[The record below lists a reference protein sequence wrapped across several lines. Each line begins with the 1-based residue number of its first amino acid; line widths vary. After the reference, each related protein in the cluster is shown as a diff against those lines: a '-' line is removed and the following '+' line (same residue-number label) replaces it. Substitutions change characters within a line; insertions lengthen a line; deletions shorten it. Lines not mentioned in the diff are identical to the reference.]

1 MATKNKFIEIARSQ
15 IGVAESPLG
24 SNDVKYNTW
33 FYGKAVK
40 GSAYPWCMTCVDWC
54 ANEAGILNQITKT
67 ASCGAQATYAQK
79 TGRWHWSTKGISAG
93 DIVIY
98 SLSSAHDHTGIVT
111 AVNQTTIN
119 AVEGNTGDKVK
130 ATTRNKSCI
139 YGYIRL
145 TFDAEPKGNDVIRR
159 GQEEANKFVRKFQIA
174 TDGERGPDTRKKS
187 VMVLQTALNKDYNSG
202 LTVDGILGTN
212 TKNAL
217 GKHYVE
223 FGEKQYLVTAA
234 EIMLMLLGK
243 DPHGVEKPGIFGNGL
258 KAAAG
263 KSKITANDLISYT
276 K

>member
-1 MATKNKFIEIARSQ
+1 MATKSRFLEIARSQ
-15 IGVAESPLG
+15 IGVAENPMG
-24 SNDVKYNTW
+24 SNNVKYNTW

-40 GSAYPWCMTCVDWC
+40 GSAYPWCMAFVDWC
-54 ANEAGILNQITKT
+54 ADQAGIMNQITKT
-67 ASCGAQATYAQK
+67 ASCGAQAAYAQK
-79 TGRWHWSTKGISAG
+79 TGRWHWSTKGIATG

-111 AVNQTTIN
+111 VVNQTTIN

-130 ATTRNKSCI
+130 ATTRNKSSV

-145 TFDAEPKGNDVIRR
+145 TFDAEPKGNDIIKR
-159 GQEEANKFVRKFQIA
+159 GQAEANKFVRKFQIA
-174 TDGERGPDTRKKS
+174 EDGIRGADTRKKA

-202 LTVDGILGTN
+202 LTVDGEIGPKTN
-212 TKNAL
+212 AAL

-223 FGEKQYLVTAA
+223 YGEKQYMVTAA

-243 DPHGVEKPGIFGNGL
+243 DPKGVEKPGIFGNGL

-263 KSKITANDLISYT
+263 KSKITAADFINYT